1 MLRHFPPKAIFLA
14 LVLGFVCSVLPVAP
28 TQAKQGKSGHPHADQ
43 AQKQQQQRQ
52 QRKMT
57 AAQAAARA
65 KAQYGGKVLKVTPS
79 GKGYKVKLLT
89 ESGRV
94 LTVGIQD

>member
-1 MLRHFPPKAIFLA
+1 MLQHFPPKAIVLA
-14 LVLGFVCSVLPVAP
+14 LVLGIVCSVLPVAP
-28 TQAKQGKSGHPHADQ
+28 TQAKQGKTGRPHADQ
-43 AQKQQQQRQ
+43 VQKQQQQ
-52 QRKMT
+52 QRTMT

>member
-1 MLRHFPPKAIFLA
+1 MLRHCPPKAIFLA